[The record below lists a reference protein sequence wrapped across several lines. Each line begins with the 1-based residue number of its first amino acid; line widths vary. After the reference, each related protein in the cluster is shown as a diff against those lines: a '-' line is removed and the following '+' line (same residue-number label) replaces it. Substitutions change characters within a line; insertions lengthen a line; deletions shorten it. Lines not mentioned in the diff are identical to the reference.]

1 MNSMNNN
8 IIQIKMVFNMQLEGF
23 VDPHM
28 TETEFNDLCE
38 SIRDS
43 LDFCICVTKTITE
56 VMLFESKKF
65 SFYVEFPDHEGT
77 KDDNKKF
84 VEDNM
89 ARLLEVCLED
99 WLPVG
104 LEDKFDIAGK
114 KTYGLLKV
122 N

>member
-1 MNSMNNN
+1 
-8 IIQIKMVFNMQLEGF
+8 MVFNMELEGF
-23 VDPHM
+23 VDSEM
-28 TETEFNDLCE
+28 TETEFADLCE

-43 LDFCICVTKTITE
+43 LDFCICVTKTITD

-77 KDDNKKF
+77 KADNKKF

-89 ARLLEVCLED
+89 AHLLEVCLGD

-104 LEDKFDIAGK
+104 LEDKFDTSGK

>member
-1 MNSMNNN
+1 MFSC
-8 IIQIKMVFNMQLEGF
+8 FSRTFTMQLEGY
-23 VDPHM
+23 VDPEM
-28 TETEFNDLCE
+28 TETEFNDLCQG
-38 SIRDS
+38 IRDS

-65 SFYVEFPDHEGT
+65 SFSVVFPDHKGT
-77 KDDNKKF
+77 KAANKRF
-84 VEDNM
+84 VENNM

-99 WLPVG
+99 YLPVG
-104 LEDKFDIAGK
+104 LEDKFDTTRN

>member
-1 MNSMNNN
+1 MFTCFSRTFTME
-8 IIQIKMVFNMQLEGF
+8 LEGC
-23 VDPHM
+23 VDRDM
-28 TETEFNDLCE
+28 GETEFNDLCQ

-65 SFYVEFPDHEGT
+65 SFSVVFPDHKGT
-77 KDDNKKF
+77 RAANKKF

-89 ARLLEVCLED
+89 ARLLEVCLGD

-104 LEDKFDIAGK
+104 LEDKFDTAGK

>member
-1 MNSMNNN
+1 ME
-8 IIQIKMVFNMQLEGF
+8 LEGF
-23 VDPHM
+23 VDSEM
-28 TETEFNDLCE
+28 TETEFADLCE

-43 LDFCICVTKTITE
+43 LNFCICVTKTITD

-77 KDDNKKF
+77 KADNNKF

-89 ARLLEVCLED
+89 VYLLEVCLGD
-99 WLPVG
+99 WIPVG
-104 LEDKFDIAGK
+104 LKDKFDTSGK

>member
-1 MNSMNNN
+1 
-8 IIQIKMVFNMQLEGF
+8 MVFNMELEGF
-23 VDPHM
+23 VDSDM
-28 TETEFNDLCE
+28 TETEFDDLRE

-43 LDFCICVTKTITE
+43 LHFCICVPKSITE
-56 VMLFESKKF
+56 VRLFESKKF

-77 KDDNKKF
+77 KADNKKF

-104 LEDKFDIAGK
+104 LEDKFDTSGK